1 MAEQT
6 KAAVAAVVEEAP
18 PVPETG
24 PPSPDRDHDRTQAE
38 AQESVSAEQR
48 RIWNLANLKNVGT
61 IHGVAVVAALA
72 IFGAAHTWAATSG
85 WLLAGA
91 VAIAA
96 AYIAGTA
103 VSAIAHEWG
112 HFSGAVISGAN
123 YKVAKKPARYFFM
136 FEFDMQTSSARQ
148 ALWMSWGGLTGSWLV
163 VALLL
168 AVPADSWASAVLI
181 GTVAGNAVNASVFEL
196 PVIFRTVKSGEFEK
210 ELNDRLASPG
220 LAKVPGLVVGL
231 LTIAVLT

>member
-1 MAEQT
+1 MSEQA
-6 KAAVAAVVEEAP
+6 KAAVAAVVEEAA
-18 PVPETG
+18 PESGQASSEGEHTG
-24 PPSPDRDHDRTQAE
+24 TRAE
-38 AQESVSAEQR
+38 AKESVSAEQR
-48 RIWNLANLKNVGT
+48 RTWNLANLKNVGT
-61 IHGVAVVAALA
+61 IHSVAVVAALA
-72 IFGAAHTWAATSG
+72 LFGAAHTWAATSG

-103 VSAIAHEWG
+103 VSAIGHEWG
-112 HFSGAVISGAN
+112 HFSGAVISGAD
-123 YKVAKKPARYFFM
+123 YKVAKKPANYFFM
-136 FEFDMQTSSARQ
+136 FNFNMRTSSARQ
-148 ALWMSWGGLTGSWLV
+148 AIWMSWGGLTGSWLV

-168 AVPADSWASAVLI
+168 LAVPADSWACAVLI
-181 GTVAGNAVNASVFEL
+181 GTVVGNAVNASVFEL
-196 PVIFRTVKSGEFEK
+196 PIIFRTAKSGEFEK